1 MITNLLD
8 SDYADSSDRN
18 NSTTKNSTA
27 RKTTI
32 SKISNSKI
40 SNSSSY
46 SEAEPAIV
54 KDSSLGDRVTSYWRQ
69 MSLRR
74 KATLFAIAISIIPMA
89 AVGGIAHQLASRSL
103 SKQIIAEQESRTLD
117 LAQKVSLLT
126 NRIVSDANTV
136 SSSPLLADPQ
146 IKEIITEKQKTAFL
160 NDFIAKHTLEN
171 YDSVAVF
178 DIDGNLM
185 LQSQSSE
192 PIAAQ
197 ENYSNYDYFQRA
209 ISLKTPVVNDPE
221 IHSSSNKSN
230 LVVAAPILEPQT
242 NKILG
247 VVRLQMPLKHWQEI
261 FKYVEA
267 EGWEYK
273 LIDSDGYIFDAD
285 EAEFVNAPVGKDLDD
300 FTKIQTKIDTK
311 RNTQNKG
318 SVLIATDILQD
329 KKNDDAKND
338 GELEV
343 LTSLAAIDNI
353 SGVKSPGWEIALSR
367 PVNDAFAPL
376 IQLRMTLLLGSG
388 VTALII
394 GAIAASI
401 TRRATLPIIQAAGA
415 VEKIGQG
422 ALDTKLEIQGADE
435 IAVLGININKMAKK
449 LRAFVQHQAKETER
463 SERLKELTLK
473 LSRESDSQEL
483 FQIALREIVLALK
496 VDRAIVYCLEKNGT
510 GEIIAESVIGKSTN
524 SLKESNTNLEYIDQL
539 FANHKLD
546 QVKVISSID
555 VINLEV
561 NHLQQLEKYN
571 VKAELIAPFYAGEDC
586 QSQKLLIVQQCSKS
600 RIWQKIEVDFFAQL
614 TSQVVLASERT
625 KVLQQQKNAKEELQ
639 SQALNLLMEVHP
651 ISEGDLTIR
660 ATVTEG
666 EIGTLADSYNSTVE
680 SLREIVLQVKK
691 STTQM
696 TVSTSNSEGFA
707 QSLSERAT
715 QQSKAIAAALE
726 QIQAMAKSVQ
736 AVAISTEEVET
747 TFQEVLK
754 TVATGDLAMDR
765 TVAGIMDI
773 RQTVAETAKKVKR
786 LGESSQKISKV
797 VNLIGGFAAQ
807 TNILALNASL
817 EASRVGEEEHNFATV
832 AEEIR
837 ILAQQSAEATVEI
850 EKIVAS
856 IQLDTKEVFKAM
868 EEGIERVVIGTKL
881 VDETRQSLNQVAIS
895 SHKVSSRIAEIAQE
909 TVEESEASQ
918 KITQTIAEVASMA
931 NTTSEDAELVSA
943 STKELL
949 AVAEILQASVSRFK
963 A

>member
-1 MITNLLD
+1 
-8 SDYADSSDRN
+8 
-18 NSTTKNSTA
+18 
-27 RKTTI
+27 
-32 SKISNSKI
+32 
-40 SNSSSY
+40 
-46 SEAEPAIV
+46 
-54 KDSSLGDRVTSYWRQ
+54 
-69 MSLRR
+69 
-74 KATLFAIAISIIPMA
+74 
-89 AVGGIAHQLASRSL
+89 
-103 SKQIIAEQESRTLD
+103 
-117 LAQKVSLLT
+117 
-126 NRIVSDANTV
+126 
-136 SSSPLLADPQ
+136 
-146 IKEIITEKQKTAFL
+146 
-160 NDFIAKHTLEN
+160 
-171 YDSVAVF
+171 
-178 DIDGNLM
+178 
-185 LQSQSSE
+185 
-192 PIAAQ
+192 
-197 ENYSNYDYFQRA
+197 
-209 ISLKTPVVNDPE
+209 
-221 IHSSSNKSN
+221 
-230 LVVAAPILEPQT
+230 T
-242 NKILG
+242 NKVLG
-247 VVRLQMPLKHWQEI
+247 VVRLQMPLKNWQEI
-261 FKYVEA
+261 FQYVRA

-273 LIDSDGYIFDAD
+273 LIDSDRYIFDSD
-285 EAEFVNAPVGKDLDD
+285 ESEFVNAPVAKDLDK
-300 FTKIQTKIDTK
+300 FVKLQTKIDTK
-311 RNTQNKG
+311 RNSQNRESG
-318 SVLIATDILQD
+318 LIATDILLD
-329 KKNDDAKND
+329 KKIDEGKN
-338 GELEV
+338 GQEEV
-343 LTSLAAIDNI
+343 LTSLTPITNI

-376 IQLRMTLLLGSG
+376 RQLRITLLLGSG

-394 GAIAASI
+394 GAIAAII
-401 TRRATLPIIQAAGA
+401 TRRATLPIIQAAVA
-415 VEKIGQG
+415 VKKIGRG

-435 IAVLGININKMAKK
+435 IAVLGININKMAKS
-449 LRAFVQHQAKETER
+449 LRTFVQYQTEETER

-473 LSRESDSQEL
+473 LSRVSDSQEL
-483 FQIALREIVLALK
+483 FQIALREIILALK
-496 VDRAIVYCLEKNGT
+496 VERAIVYRLEKNGV
-510 GEIIAESVIGKSTN
+510 GKIIAESTMGKSP
-524 SLKESNTNLEYIDQL
+524 SFLKESNTNLEYLDQL
-539 FANHKLD
+539 FADHKLD
-546 QVKVISSID
+546 KVQVISNIYLA
-555 VINLEV
+555 NLEE

-586 QSQKLLIVQQCSKS
+586 QQLLVVQQCNES
-600 RIWQKIEVDFFAQL
+600 RIWQKIEVDFFTQL

-639 SQALNLLMEVHP
+639 RQALSLLMEVDP
-651 ISEGDLTIR
+651 ISQGDLTIR

-696 TVSTSNSEGFA
+696 TVSTSNSEEFA
-707 QSLSERAT
+707 QSLAERAT

-736 AVAISTEEVET
+736 AVAINTEEVET

-754 TVATGDLAMDR
+754 TVATGDVAMDR

-837 ILAQQSAEATVEI
+837 ILAQQSAEATIEI

-868 EEGIERVVIGTKL
+868 EEGIERVVIGTQL

-895 SHKVSSRIAEIAQE
+895 SQKVNSRIAEIAQE
-909 TVEESEASQ
+909 TVQESEASQ
-918 KITQTIAEVASMA
+918 KITQTIAEVASIA
-931 NTTSEDAELVSA
+931 NTTSTDAELVSA

-949 AVAEILQASVSRFK
+949 AVAEVLQASVSRFK

>member
-8 SDYADSSDRN
+8 SDYAESNDRD

-27 RKTTI
+27 TKTTI
-32 SKISNSKI
+32 P
-40 SNSSSY
+40 NSSSY
-46 SEAEPAIV
+46 AETKPAIV

-74 KATLFAIAISIIPMA
+74 KATLFAVAISIIPMA
-89 AVGGIAHQLASRSL
+89 AVGGIAHQLASHSL
-103 SKQIIAEQESRTLD
+103 SKQIISDQESRTLD
-117 LAQKVSLLT
+117 LAQKVSLFT
-126 NRIVSDANTV
+126 NRVVSDANAV

-146 IKEIITEKQKTAFL
+146 IKEITTEKQKTAFL
-160 NDFIAKHTLEN
+160 NDFIANHTLEN

-178 DIDGNLM
+178 DTDGNLM

-221 IHSSSNKSN
+221 IHSSLNKSN
-230 LVVAAPILEPQT
+230 LVVAAPILDPQT
-242 NKILG
+242 NKVLG
-247 VVRLQMPLKHWQEI
+247 VVRLQMPLKNWKEI
-261 FKYVEA
+261 FKYVQA

-273 LIDSDGYIFDAD
+273 LIDSDRYIFDTD
-285 EAEFVNAPVGKDLDD
+285 ESEFVNAPVGEDIENFVKL
-300 FTKIQTKIDTK
+300 QTKIDTK
-311 RNTQNKG
+311 RNSQNG
-318 SVLIATDILQD
+318 ESVLIATDILID
-329 KKNDDAKND
+329 KKIDDSQSD
-338 GELEV
+338 RTEI
-343 LTSLAAIDNI
+343 LTSLAPITNI
-353 SGVKSPGWEIALSR
+353 SGVKSPGWEITLSR
-367 PVNDAFAPL
+367 PVSDAFAPL
-376 IQLRMTLLLGSG
+376 RQLRITLLLGSG

-394 GAIAASI
+394 GAIAATV
-401 TRRATLPIIQAAGA
+401 TRRAILPIAQAAGA
-415 VEKIGQG
+415 VKKIGQG

-435 IAVLGININKMAKK
+435 IAVLGTNINKMAKK
-449 LRAFVQHQAKETER
+449 LRTFVQYQAEETER
-463 SERLKELTLK
+463 SKRLKELTLK
-473 LSRESDSQEL
+473 LSRVSNSQDL
-483 FQIALREIVLALK
+483 FQIALREIILALK
-496 VDRAIVYCLEKNGT
+496 VERAIIYRLEKNGV
-510 GEIIAESVIGKSTN
+510 GKIIAESTMGRSAKFLKKSH
-524 SLKESNTNLEYIDQL
+524 TNLEYLDQL
-539 FANHKLD
+539 FADNKSNKV
-546 QVKVISSID
+546 QVISSID
-555 VINLEV
+555 VINLEK
-561 NHLQQLEKYN
+561 NHLQQLEKHN
-571 VKAELIAPFYAGEDC
+571 VKAELIAPFYVGKDC
-586 QSQKLLIVQQCSKS
+586 QSQQLLIVQQCSKS
-600 RIWQKIEVDFFAQL
+600 RIWQPIEVDFFTQL
-614 TSQVVLASERT
+614 TSQIVLASERT
-625 KVLQQQKNAKEELQ
+625 KVLQQQQNAKEELQ
-639 SQALNLLMEVHP
+639 RQALSLLMEVDP
-651 ISEGDLTIR
+651 ISQGDLTIR

-696 TVSTSNSEGFA
+696 TVSTSNSEKFA
-707 QSLSERAT
+707 QSLSERAA

-736 AVAISTEEVET
+736 AVAINTEEVET

-754 TVATGDLAMDR
+754 TVATGDVAMDR

-832 AEEIR
+832 ADEIR
-837 ILAQQSAEATVEI
+837 ILAQQSAEATTEI

-895 SHKVSSRIAEIAQE
+895 SQKVNSRIAEIAQE
-909 TVEESEASQ
+909 TVQESEASQ

-931 NTTSEDAELVSA
+931 NTTSTDAKLVSA

-949 AVAEILQASVSRFK
+949 AVAEDLQASVSRFK

>member
-1 MITNLLD
+1 MITNLLG
-8 SDYADSSDRN
+8 SDYSDKSDRD
-18 NSTTKNSTA
+18 NSTSKNSTA
-27 RKTTI
+27 TKTTI
-32 SKISNSKI
+32 P
-40 SNSSSY
+40 NSSSH
-46 SEAEPAIV
+46 SATKPVIV
-54 KDSSLGDRVTSYWRQ
+54 KDSSLGDRVIGYWRQ

-74 KATLFAIAISIIPMA
+74 KATLFAVAISIIPMA
-89 AVGGIAHQLASRSL
+89 AVGGIAHQLASHSL
-103 SKQIIAEQESRTLD
+103 SKQIISDQESRTLD
-117 LAQKVSLLT
+117 IAQKVSLFT
-126 NRIVSDANTV
+126 NRVVTDANAV
-136 SSSPLLADPQ
+136 SSSPFLADPQ
-146 IKEIITEKQKTAFL
+146 IKEITTDKQKIAFL
-160 NDFIAKHTLEN
+160 NDFIASHTLEN

-178 DIDGNLM
+178 DTDGNLM
-185 LQSQSSE
+185 VQSQFSA
-192 PIAAQ
+192 IAGQ
-197 ENYSNYDYFQRA
+197 ENYSDHDYFQRA

-221 IHSSSNKSN
+221 IHSTSNKGQ
-230 LVVAAPILEPQT
+230 LVVAAPILDTQT
-242 NKILG
+242 GEVLG
-247 VVRLQMPLKHWQEI
+247 VVRLQMPLKNWKQI
-261 FKYVEA
+261 FQYVQA

-273 LIDSDGYIFDAD
+273 LIDSERYIFDSD
-285 EAEFVNAPVGKDLDD
+285 ESEFINAPVGADLDN
-300 FTKIQTKIDTK
+300 FVKLQTKIDTK
-311 RNTQNKG
+311 RNSQNPESG
-318 SVLIATDILQD
+318 LIATDILLD
-329 KKNDDAKND
+329 KKIDEAKN
-338 GELEV
+338 GQEEV
-343 LTSLAAIDNI
+343 LTSLAPITNI
-353 SGVKSPGWEIALSR
+353 SGVKSPGWEIVLSR

-376 IQLRMTLLLGSG
+376 RQLRITLLLGSG
-388 VTALII
+388 LTALII
-394 GAIAASI
+394 GAIAATV

-415 VEKIGQG
+415 VKKIGQG

-435 IAVLGININKMAKK
+435 IAVLGTNINKMAKS
-449 LRAFVQHQAKETER
+449 LRTFVQYQTEETER
-463 SERLKELTLK
+463 SKRLKELTLK
-473 LSRESDSQEL
+473 LSRVSDSKDL
-483 FQIALREIVLALK
+483 FKIALREILLALK
-496 VDRAIVYCLEKNGT
+496 VERAIIYSIEKNGI
-510 GEIIAESVIGKSTN
+510 GKIIAESTTGKS
-524 SLKESNTNLEYIDQL
+524 SSFLKESQTNLEYLDQL
-539 FANHKLD
+539 SANNKSNKV
-546 QVKVISSID
+546 QVISNIYLA
-555 VINLEV
+555 NLDA

-571 VKAELIAPFYAGEDC
+571 VKAELIAPFDTEEN
-586 QSQKLLIVQQCSKS
+586 SQKLLVVQQCSKS
-600 RIWQKIEVDFFAQL
+600 RIWQKIEVDFFAQV

-639 SQALNLLMEVHP
+639 RQALSLLMEVDP
-651 ISEGDLTIR
+651 ISQGDLTIR

-696 TVSTSNSEGFA
+696 TVSTSNSQGFA

-715 QQSKAIAAALE
+715 EQSKAIAAALS

-736 AVAISTEEVET
+736 AVATNTEEVET

-754 TVATGDLAMDR
+754 TVATGDVAMDR

-895 SHKVSSRIAEIAQE
+895 SHKVNSRIAEIAQK
-909 TVEESEASQ
+909 TVQGSEASQ

-931 NTTSEDAELVSA
+931 NTTSTDSELVSA

-949 AVAEILQASVSRFK
+949 AVAEDLQASVSRFK

>member
-8 SDYADSSDRN
+8 SDYAESNDRD

-27 RKTTI
+27 TKTTI
-32 SKISNSKI
+32 P
-40 SNSSSY
+40 NSSSH
-46 SEAEPAIV
+46 AETKPAIF

-74 KATLFAIAISIIPMA
+74 KATLFAVAISIIPMA
-89 AVGGIAHQLASRSL
+89 AVGGIAHQLASHSL
-103 SKQIIAEQESRTLD
+103 SKQIISDQESRTLD
-117 LAQKVSLLT
+117 LAQKVSLFT
-126 NRIVSDANTV
+126 NRVVSDANAV

-146 IKEIITEKQKTAFL
+146 IKEITTEKQKTAFL
-160 NDFIAKHTLEN
+160 NDFIANHTLEN

-178 DIDGNLM
+178 DTDGNLM

-221 IHSSSNKSN
+221 IHSSLNKSN
-230 LVVAAPILEPQT
+230 LVVAAPILDPQT
-242 NKILG
+242 NKVLG
-247 VVRLQMPLKHWQEI
+247 VVRLQMPLKNWKEI
-261 FKYVEA
+261 FKYVQA

-273 LIDSDGYIFDAD
+273 LIDSDRYIFDTD
-285 EAEFVNAPVGKDLDD
+285 ESEFVNAPVGEDIENFVKL
-300 FTKIQTKIDTK
+300 QTKIDTK
-311 RNTQNKG
+311 RNSQNG
-318 SVLIATDILQD
+318 ESVLIATDILID
-329 KKNDDAKND
+329 KKIDDSQSD
-338 GELEV
+338 RTEI
-343 LTSLAAIDNI
+343 LTSLAPITNI
-353 SGVKSPGWEIALSR
+353 SGVKSPGWEITLSR
-367 PVNDAFAPL
+367 PVSDAFAPL
-376 IQLRMTLLLGSG
+376 RQLRITLLLGTG
-388 VTALII
+388 LTALII
-394 GAIAASI
+394 GAIAATV
-401 TRRATLPIIQAAGA
+401 TRRAILPIIQAAGA

-422 ALDTKLEIQGADE
+422 ELGTKLEIQGADE
-435 IAVLGININKMAKK
+435 IAVLGTNINKMAKK
-449 LRAFVQHQAKETER
+449 LRTFVQYQAEETER
-463 SERLKELTLK
+463 SKRLKELTLK
-473 LSRESDSQEL
+473 LSRVSNSQDL
-483 FQIALREIVLALK
+483 FQIALKEIILALK
-496 VDRAIVYCLEKNGT
+496 VERAIVYRLEKNGV
-510 GEIIAESVIGKSTN
+510 GKIIAESTMGRSA
-524 SLKESNTNLEYIDQL
+524 SFLKESNTNLEYIDQL
-539 FANHKLD
+539 FTDNKSNKV
-546 QVKVISSID
+546 QVISSID
-555 VINLEV
+555 VINLEE
-561 NHLQQLEKYN
+561 NHLQQLEKYS
-571 VKAELIAPFYAGEDC
+571 VLAELIAPFYAGEDC

-600 RIWQKIEVDFFAQL
+600 RIWQKVEVDFFTQL

-639 SQALNLLMEVHP
+639 RQALSLLMEVDP
-651 ISEGDLTIR
+651 ISQGDLTIR

-691 STTQM
+691 STTQI
-696 TVSTSNSEGFA
+696 TVSSSNSEEFA
-707 QSLSERAT
+707 QSLAERAT

-736 AVAISTEEVET
+736 AVAINTEEVET

-754 TVATGDLAMDR
+754 TVATGDVAMDR

-832 AEEIR
+832 ADEIR
-837 ILAQQSAEATVEI
+837 ILAQQSAEATTEI

-895 SHKVSSRIAEIAQE
+895 SQKVNSRIAEIAQE
-909 TVEESEASQ
+909 TVQESEASQ

-931 NTTSEDAELVSA
+931 NTTSTDAKLVSA

-949 AVAEILQASVSRFK
+949 AVAEDLQASVSRFK

>member
-8 SDYADSSDRN
+8 SDYADKSDRD
-18 NSTTKNSTA
+18 NSTSKNSPAT
-27 RKTTI
+27 KTTI
-32 SKISNSKI
+32 PS
-40 SNSSSY
+40 SSSY
-46 SEAEPAIV
+46 AETKPAIV
-54 KDSSLGDRVTSYWRQ
+54 KDSSLTNRVTSYWRQ

-74 KATLFAIAISIIPMA
+74 KATLFAVAISIIPMA

-103 SKQIIAEQESRTLD
+103 TKQIISDQESRTLD
-117 LAQKVSLLT
+117 VAQKVSLFS
-126 NRIVSDANTV
+126 NRVVSDANAV
-136 SSSPLLADPQ
+136 STSPLLADPQ
-146 IKEIITEKQKTAFL
+146 IKEITTEQQKTAFL
-160 NDFIAKHTLEN
+160 NDFIANHTLEN

-178 DIDGNLM
+178 DPDGNLM

-192 PIAAQ
+192 PITAQ

-209 ISLKTPVVNDPE
+209 ISLKKPVVNDPE

-230 LVVAAPILEPQT
+230 LVVVAPILEPQT
-242 NKILG
+242 NKVLG
-247 VVRLQMPLKHWQEI
+247 VVRLQMPLKNWQEI
-261 FKYVEA
+261 FKYVKA

-273 LIDSDGYIFDAD
+273 LIDSERYIFDTD
-285 EAEFVNAPVGKDLDD
+285 ESEFVNAPVGKDLDN
-300 FTKIQTKIDTK
+300 FAKLQTKIDTK
-311 RNTQNKG
+311 RNNQNRE
-318 SVLIATDILQD
+318 SVLIATDILLD
-329 KKNDDAKND
+329 KKNDDSKNNQ
-338 GELEV
+338 ELEV
-343 LTSLAAIDNI
+343 LTSLAPITNI
-353 SGVKSPGWEIALSR
+353 SGVQSPGWEIILSR
-367 PVNDAFAPL
+367 PVSDAFAPL
-376 IQLRMTLLLGSG
+376 RQLRMTLLLGSG

-394 GAIAASI
+394 GAIAASV

-422 ALDTKLEIQGADE
+422 ALGTKLEIQGADE
-435 IAVLGININKMAKK
+435 IAVLGTNINKMAKK
-449 LRAFVQHQAKETER
+449 LRTFVQYQTEETER
-463 SERLKELTLK
+463 SQRLKELTLK
-473 LSRESDSQEL
+473 LSRVSDSQEL
-483 FQIALREIVLALK
+483 FQIALREIILALK
-496 VDRAIVYCLEKNGT
+496 VERAIVYRLEKNGT
-510 GEIIAESVIGKSTN
+510 GKIIAESTMGRSP
-524 SLKESNTNLEYIDQL
+524 SFLKESNTNLEYLDQL
-539 FANHKLD
+539 FTDRKSNKV
-546 QVKVISSID
+546 QVISSID
-555 VINLEV
+555 VINLEE

-571 VKAELIAPFYAGEDC
+571 IKAELIAPFYAEEDC

-625 KVLQQQKNAKEELQ
+625 KILQQQKNAKEELQ
-639 SQALNLLMEVHP
+639 CQALNLLMEVDP
-651 ISEGDLTIR
+651 ISQGDLTIR

-696 TVSTSNSEGFA
+696 TISTSNSEEFA
-707 QSLSERAT
+707 QSLSERAA

-736 AVAISTEEVET
+736 AVAINTEEVET

-754 TVATGDLAMDR
+754 TVATGDVAMDR

-837 ILAQQSAEATVEI
+837 ILAQQSAEATTEI

-868 EEGIERVVIGTKL
+868 EEGIERVVIGSKL

-895 SHKVSSRIAEIAQE
+895 SHKVNSRIAEIAQE
-909 TVEESEASQ
+909 TVQESEASQ

-931 NTTSEDAELVSA
+931 NTTSTDAELVSA

>member
-8 SDYADSSDRN
+8 SDFADKSDRN
-18 NSTTKNSTA
+18 NSTSKNSTA
-27 RKTTI
+27 TKTTI
-32 SKISNSKI
+32 P
-40 SNSSSY
+40 NSSSY
-46 SEAEPAIV
+46 AETKPAIF
-54 KDSSLGDRVTSYWRQ
+54 KDSSLGNRVTSYWRQ
-69 MSLRR
+69 MSLGR
-74 KATLFAIAISIIPMA
+74 KATLFAVAISIIPMA

-103 SKQIIAEQESRTLD
+103 SQQIISDQESRTLD
-117 LAQKVSLLT
+117 VAQKVSLFT
-126 NRIVSDANTV
+126 NRVVSDANAV

-146 IKEIITEKQKTAFL
+146 IKEITTEQQKTAFL
-160 NDFIAKHTLEN
+160 NDFIANHTLEN
-171 YDSVAVF
+171 YDSVAVL
-178 DIDGNLM
+178 DPNGNLM

-209 ISLKTPVVNDPE
+209 ISLKTPVINDPE

-230 LVVAAPILEPQT
+230 LVVAAPILDPQT
-242 NKILG
+242 NKVLG
-247 VVRLQMPLKHWQEI
+247 VVRLQMPLKNWKEI
-261 FKYVEA
+261 FKYVQA

-273 LIDSDGYIFDAD
+273 LIDSEKYIFDTD
-285 EAEFVNAPVGKDLDD
+285 ESEFLNSPAGEDLDN
-300 FTKIQTKIDTK
+300 FVKLETKI
-311 RNTQNKG
+311 NTEINSQNG
-318 SVLIATDILQD
+318 ESGLIATDILLD
-329 KKNDDAKND
+329 KKNDHSKND
-338 GELEV
+338 HELEV
-343 LTSLAAIDNI
+343 LTSLAPITNI
-353 SGVKSPGWEIALSR
+353 PGVKSPGWEVVLSR
-367 PVNDAFAPL
+367 PVDDAFAPL
-376 IQLRMTLLLGSG
+376 RQLRITLLLGSG
-388 VTALII
+388 VTALIV

-415 VEKIGQG
+415 VKKIGRG
-422 ALDTKLEIQGADE
+422 VLDTKLEVQGADE
-435 IAVLGININKMAKK
+435 IAVLGININKMAKS
-449 LRAFVQHQAKETER
+449 LRTFVQYQTEETER
-463 SERLKELTLK
+463 SQRLKELTLK
-473 LSRESDSQEL
+473 LSRVSDSQEL
-483 FQIALREIVLALK
+483 FQIALREIILALK
-496 VDRAIVYCLEKNGT
+496 VERAIVYRLENNGV
-510 GEIIAESVIGKSTN
+510 GKIIAESTMGKCPSF
-524 SLKESNTNLEYIDQL
+524 LKESNSNLEYLDRL
-539 FANHKLD
+539 FAERKSNKV
-546 QVKVISSID
+546 QVISSID
-555 VINLEV
+555 LFNLEE
-561 NHLQQLEKYN
+561 NHLQQLEKNN
-571 VKAELIAPFYAGEDC
+571 VKAELIAPFYAEKDC
-586 QSQKLLIVQQCSKS
+586 QKLLVIQQCSKS
-600 RIWQKIEVDFFAQL
+600 RIWQKIEVDFFTQL

-639 SQALNLLMEVHP
+639 RQALSLLMEVDP
-651 ISEGDLTIR
+651 ISQGDLTIR

-696 TVSTSNSEGFA
+696 TVSTSNSEEFA
-707 QSLSERAT
+707 QSLAERAT

-736 AVAISTEEVET
+736 AVAINTEEVET

-754 TVATGDLAMDR
+754 TVATGDVAMDR
-765 TVAGIMDI
+765 TVAGITDI

-837 ILAQQSAEATVEI
+837 ILAQQSAEATTEI

-895 SHKVSSRIAEIAQE
+895 SQKVNSRIAEIAQE
-909 TVEESEASQ
+909 TVQESEASQ

-931 NTTSEDAELVSA
+931 NTTSKDAELVSA

-949 AVAEILQASVSRFK
+949 AVAEDLQASVSRFK

>member
-1 MITNLLD
+1 
-8 SDYADSSDRN
+8 
-18 NSTTKNSTA
+18 
-27 RKTTI
+27 
-32 SKISNSKI
+32 
-40 SNSSSY
+40 
-46 SEAEPAIV
+46 
-54 KDSSLGDRVTSYWRQ
+54 
-69 MSLRR
+69 
-74 KATLFAIAISIIPMA
+74 
-89 AVGGIAHQLASRSL
+89 
-103 SKQIIAEQESRTLD
+103 
-117 LAQKVSLLT
+117 
-126 NRIVSDANTV
+126 
-136 SSSPLLADPQ
+136 
-146 IKEIITEKQKTAFL
+146 
-160 NDFIAKHTLEN
+160 
-171 YDSVAVF
+171 
-178 DIDGNLM
+178 
-185 LQSQSSE
+185 
-192 PIAAQ
+192 
-197 ENYSNYDYFQRA
+197 
-209 ISLKTPVVNDPE
+209 
-221 IHSSSNKSN
+221 
-230 LVVAAPILEPQT
+230 
-242 NKILG
+242 
-247 VVRLQMPLKHWQEI
+247 
-261 FKYVEA
+261 
-267 EGWEYK
+267 
-273 LIDSDGYIFDAD
+273 
-285 EAEFVNAPVGKDLDD
+285 
-300 FTKIQTKIDTK
+300 
-311 RNTQNKG
+311 
-318 SVLIATDILQD
+318 
-329 KKNDDAKND
+329 
-338 GELEV
+338 
-343 LTSLAAIDNI
+343 
-353 SGVKSPGWEIALSR
+353 
-367 PVNDAFAPL
+367 
-376 IQLRMTLLLGSG
+376 
-388 VTALII
+388 
-394 GAIAASI
+394 
-401 TRRATLPIIQAAGA
+401 
-415 VEKIGQG
+415 
-422 ALDTKLEIQGADE
+422 
-435 IAVLGININKMAKK
+435 
-449 LRAFVQHQAKETER
+449 
-463 SERLKELTLK
+463 
-473 LSRESDSQEL
+473 
-483 FQIALREIVLALK
+483 
-496 VDRAIVYCLEKNGT
+496 
-510 GEIIAESVIGKSTN
+510 
-524 SLKESNTNLEYIDQL
+524 
-539 FANHKLD
+539 
-546 QVKVISSID
+546 
-555 VINLEV
+555 
-561 NHLQQLEKYN
+561 
-571 VKAELIAPFYAGEDC
+571 
-586 QSQKLLIVQQCSKS
+586 
-600 RIWQKIEVDFFAQL
+600 
-614 TSQVVLASERT
+614 
-625 KVLQQQKNAKEELQ
+625 
-639 SQALNLLMEVHP
+639 MEVHP

>member
-8 SDYADSSDRN
+8 PDYADKSDRD
-18 NSTTKNSTA
+18 NSTTKNSPV

-32 SKISNSKI
+32 SKIP
-40 SNSSSY
+40 NSSSD
-46 SEAEPAIV
+46 SEAKPAIV
-54 KDSSLGDRVTSYWRQ
+54 KDSSLINRVTSYWKQ

-74 KATLFAIAISIIPMA
+74 KATLFAVAISIIPMA

-103 SKQIIAEQESRTLD
+103 SKQIISDQESRTLD
-117 LAQKVSLLT
+117 VAQKVSLFT
-126 NRIVSDANTV
+126 NRVVSDANAV
-136 SSSPLLADPQ
+136 SSSPLLADPR
-146 IKEIITEKQKTAFL
+146 IKEITTEEQKTAFL
-160 NDFIAKHTLEN
+160 NNFIANHTLEN

-178 DIDGNLM
+178 DADGNLM

-197 ENYSNYDYFQRA
+197 ENYSNHDYFQRA

-230 LVVAAPILEPQT
+230 LVVAAPILDPQT
-242 NKILG
+242 NKVLG
-247 VVRLQMPLKHWQEI
+247 VVRLQMPLKNWQEI
-261 FKYVEA
+261 FKYVQA

-273 LIDSDGYIFDAD
+273 LIDSDRYIFDSD
-285 EAEFVNAPVGKDLDD
+285 ESEFISGPVEEDLDN
-300 FTKIQTKIDTK
+300 FAKLQTKIDTK
-311 RNTQNKG
+311 INSQNRESG
-318 SVLIATDILQD
+318 LIATDILLD
-329 KKNDDAKND
+329 KKIETDEAEN
-338 GELEV
+338 GREEV
-343 LTSLAAIDNI
+343 LVTLVPITNI
-353 SGVKSPGWEIALSR
+353 AGVKSPGWEIALSR
-367 PVNDAFAPL
+367 PTNDAFAAL
-376 IQLRMTLLLGSG
+376 RQLRMILLLGSG

-394 GAIAASI
+394 GAIAATV

-422 ALDTKLEIQGADE
+422 ALGTKLEIQGADE
-435 IAVLGININKMAKK
+435 IAVLGTNINKMAKK
-449 LRAFVQHQAKETER
+449 LRTFVQYQAEETER
-463 SERLKELTLK
+463 SKRLKELTLK
-473 LSRESDSQEL
+473 LSRVSNSQEL
-483 FQIALREIVLALK
+483 FQIALREIILALK
-496 VDRAIVYCLEKNGT
+496 VDRAIVYRLEKNGT
-510 GEIIAESVIGKSTN
+510 GEIIAESTMGRSA
-524 SLKESNTNLEYIDQL
+524 SFLKESNPHLEYLDQL
-539 FANHKLD
+539 FADNKSNKV
-546 QVKVISSID
+546 QVISSID
-555 VINLEV
+555 VINLEE
-561 NHLQQLEKYN
+561 NHLQQLEKFN
-571 VKAELIAPFYAGEDC
+571 VKAELIAPFYAGKDC

-600 RIWQKIEVDFFAQL
+600 RTWQKKEVDFFAQL
-614 TSQVVLASERT
+614 TSHVVLASERT
-625 KVLQQQKNAKEELQ
+625 KVLQQQKDAKEELQ
-639 SQALNLLMEVHP
+639 RQALSLLMEVHP

-707 QSLSERAT
+707 QSLAERAT
-715 QQSKAIAAALE
+715 QQSKAISAALE

-736 AVAISTEEVET
+736 AVAINTEEVET

-754 TVATGDLAMDR
+754 TVATGDVAMDR

-837 ILAQQSAEATVEI
+837 ILAQQSAEATTEI

-931 NTTSEDAELVSA
+931 NTTSTDAELVSA

>member
-8 SDYADSSDRN
+8 SDYADKSDRD
-18 NSTTKNSTA
+18 NSTTKNSLAT
-27 RKTTI
+27 KTTI
-32 SKISNSKI
+32 A
-40 SNSSSY
+40 NSSGDFETKS
-46 SEAEPAIV
+46 AIV
-54 KDSSLGDRVTSYWRQ
+54 KNSSLGNSIISYWRQ
-69 MSLRR
+69 ISLRR
-74 KATLFAIAISIIPMA
+74 KAAVFAVAISVIPMTV
-89 AVGGIAHQLASRSL
+89 VGGIAHQLASRSL

-117 LAQKVSLLT
+117 VAQKVSFFS
-126 NRIVSDANTV
+126 NRVVSDANAV
-136 SSSPLLADPQ
+136 SSSPILADPQ
-146 IKEIITEKQKTAFL
+146 IKEITTEEQKTAFL
-160 NDFIAKHTLEN
+160 NNFIANHTLEN
-171 YDSVAVF
+171 YDSIAVF
-178 DIDGNLM
+178 DPDGNLI

-192 PIAAQ
+192 PIPTQ
-197 ENYSNYDYFQRA
+197 ENYRNYDYFQRA

-230 LVVAAPILEPQT
+230 LVVAAPILDSQT
-242 NKILG
+242 NEVLG
-247 VVRLQMPLKHWQEI
+247 VVRLQMPLKNWKEI
-261 FKYVEA
+261 FKYVQA

-273 LIDSDGYIFDAD
+273 LIDSDRYIFDTD
-285 EAEFVNAPVGKDLDD
+285 ESEFVNAPVGEDLEN
-300 FTKIQTKIDTK
+300 FANIQTKIDTE
-311 RNTQNKG
+311 RNSQNG
-318 SVLIATDILQD
+318 QSVLIATDVLLD
-329 KKNDDAKND
+329 KKNDDANDD

-343 LTSLAAIDNI
+343 LASLAPITNV
-353 SGVKSPGWEIALSR
+353 SGVKSPGWEIVLSR
-367 PVNDAFAPL
+367 PVDQAFAPL
-376 IQLRMTLLLGSG
+376 KQLRMTLLLGSG
-388 VTALII
+388 VTALVI
-394 GAIAASI
+394 GAIAATI
-401 TRRATLPIIQAAGA
+401 TDQATRPIIQAAGA
-415 VEKIGQG
+415 VNKIGRG
-422 ALDTKLEIQGADE
+422 ELDTKLEIQGADE

-449 LRAFVQHQAKETER
+449 LKTFIQYQTEETER

-473 LSRESDSQEL
+473 LSRVDNSQQL
-483 FQIALREIVLALK
+483 FQIALREIILALK
-496 VDRAIVYCLEKNGT
+496 VERAFVYRIEKNGT
-510 GEIIAESVIGKSTN
+510 GKIIAESTMGRPASF
-524 SLKESNTNLEYIDQL
+524 LKENNTSLEYLDQL
-539 FANHKLD
+539 FTDNQSNKV
-546 QVKVISSID
+546 QVTSSID
-555 VINLEV
+555 LINLEV

-571 VKAELIAPFYAGEDC
+571 IKAELIAPFYAREDGHN
-586 QSQKLLIVQQCSKS
+586 QKLLIVQQCSKS
-600 RIWQKIEVDFFAQL
+600 RIWRKIEVDFFTQL

-639 SQALNLLMEVHP
+639 RQALGLLMEVDP
-651 ISEGDLTIR
+651 ISKGDLTVR

-696 TVSTSNSEGFA
+696 TISTSNSEEFA

-736 AVAISTEEVET
+736 AVAINTEEVET

-754 TVATGDLAMDR
+754 TVATGDVAMDR

-837 ILAQQSAEATVEI
+837 ILAQQSAEATTEI

-868 EEGIERVVIGTKL
+868 EEGVERVVIGTKL
-881 VDETRQSLNQVAIS
+881 VDETRQSLNQVTIS
-895 SHKVSSRIAEIAQE
+895 SQKVNSRIAEIAQE
-909 TVEESEASQ
+909 TVQESEASQ

-931 NTTSEDAELVSA
+931 NITSKDAALVSA

-949 AVAEILQASVSRFK
+949 AVAENLQASVSRFK

>member
-8 SDYADSSDRN
+8 SDYADKSDRD
-18 NSTTKNSTA
+18 NSTSKNSTA
-27 RKTTI
+27 TKTTI
-32 SKISNSKI
+32 PS
-40 SNSSSY
+40 SSSY
-46 SEAEPAIV
+46 AETKPAIV

-74 KATLFAIAISIIPMA
+74 KATLFAVAISIIPMA

-103 SKQIIAEQESRTLD
+103 TKQIISDQESRTLD
-117 LAQKVSLLT
+117 VAQKVSLFT
-126 NRIVSDANTV
+126 NRVVSDANAV

-146 IKEIITEKQKTAFL
+146 IKEITTEEQKTAFL
-160 NDFIAKHTLEN
+160 NDFIANHTLEN

-178 DIDGNLM
+178 DADGNLM

-192 PIAAQ
+192 PIVAQ
-197 ENYSNYDYFQRA
+197 KNHSNYDYFQRA
-209 ISLKTPVVNDPE
+209 ISLKTPAVNDPE

-230 LVVAAPILEPQT
+230 LVVAAPILDPQT
-242 NKILG
+242 NKVLG
-247 VVRLQMPLKHWQEI
+247 VVRLQMPLKNWQEI
-261 FKYVEA
+261 FKYVQA

-273 LIDSDGYIFDAD
+273 LIDSDRYIFDSD
-285 EAEFVNAPVGKDLDD
+285 ESEFISGPVEEDLDN
-300 FTKIQTKIDTK
+300 FAKLQTRIDTK
-311 RNTQNKG
+311 INSQNRESG
-318 SVLIATDILQD
+318 SIATDILLD
-329 KKNDDAKND
+329 KKIETDEAKN
-338 GELEV
+338 GKEEV
-343 LTSLAAIDNI
+343 LVTLAPITNI
-353 SGVKSPGWEIALSR
+353 AGVKSPGWEIALSR

-376 IQLRMTLLLGSG
+376 RQLRMILLLGSG

-394 GAIAASI
+394 GAIAATV

-422 ALDTKLEIQGADE
+422 ALGTKLEIQGADE
-435 IAVLGININKMAKK
+435 IAVLGTNINKMAKK
-449 LRAFVQHQAKETER
+449 LKTFVQYQAEETER
-463 SERLKELTLK
+463 SQRLKELTLK
-473 LSRESDSQEL
+473 LSRVSNSQEL
-483 FQIALREIVLALK
+483 FQIALREIILALK
-496 VDRAIVYCLEKNGT
+496 VERAIVYRLEKNGI
-510 GEIIAESVIGKSTN
+510 GEIIAESTMGRSA
-524 SLKESNTNLEYIDQL
+524 SFLKESNPNLEYLDQL
-539 FANHKLD
+539 FADNKSNKV
-546 QVKVISSID
+546 QVISSID
-555 VINLEV
+555 VLNLEE
-561 NHLQQLEKYN
+561 NHLQQLEKYS
-571 VKAELIAPFYAGEDC
+571 VLAELVAPFYAGEDC

-600 RIWQKIEVDFFAQL
+600 RIWQKKEVDFFAQL

-625 KVLQQQKNAKEELQ
+625 KVLQQQKDAKEELQ
-639 SQALNLLMEVHP
+639 RQALSLLMEVHP

-736 AVAISTEEVET
+736 AVALNTEEVET

-754 TVATGDLAMDR
+754 TVATGDVAMDR

-797 VNLIGGFAAQ
+797 VNLIGSFAAQ

-817 EASRVGEEEHNFATV
+817 EASRVGEEEHNFGTV

-837 ILAQQSAEATVEI
+837 ILAQQSAEATTEI

-895 SHKVSSRIAEIAQE
+895 SHKVNSRIAEIAQE
-909 TVEESEASQ
+909 TVQESEASQ

-931 NTTSEDAELVSA
+931 NTTSTDAELVSA

>member
-8 SDYADSSDRN
+8 SDYAGSSDRN
-18 NSTTKNSTA
+18 NSISKNSTA
-27 RKTTI
+27 IKTTI
-32 SKISNSKI
+32 P
-40 SNSSSY
+40 NSSSY
-46 SEAEPAIV
+46 AETKPAIV
-54 KDSSLGDRVTSYWRQ
+54 KDSSLGDRITSYWKHL
-69 MSLRR
+69 SLRR
-74 KATLFAIAISIIPMA
+74 KATLFAVAISIIPMA
-89 AVGGIAHQLASRSL
+89 AVGGIAHHLASRSL
-103 SKQIIAEQESRTLD
+103 SQQIISDQESRTLD
-117 LAQKVSLLT
+117 VAQKVSLFT
-126 NRIVSDANTV
+126 NRVVGDANAV
-136 SSSPLLADPQ
+136 STSPFLADSQ
-146 IKEIITEKQKTAFL
+146 IRKITTDRQKIAFL
-160 NDFIAKHTLEN
+160 NDFIASHTLEN

-178 DIDGNLM
+178 DPDGNLM
-185 LQSQSSE
+185 FQSQFSS
-192 PIAAQ
+192 ITTQ

-209 ISLKTPVVNDPE
+209 ISWKRPVVNDPE
-221 IHSSSNKSN
+221 IHSSLNKSH
-230 LVVAAPILEPQT
+230 LVVAAPILDYQT
-242 NKILG
+242 NKVLG
-247 VVRLQMPLKHWQEI
+247 VVRLQMPLKNWEEI
-261 FKYVEA
+261 FKYVRA

-273 LIDSDGYIFDAD
+273 LIDSERYIFDTD
-285 EAEFVNAPVGKDLDD
+285 EAEFVNAPVGEDLKN
-300 FTKIQTKIDTK
+300 FGKLQAEI
-311 RNTQNKG
+311 NTRRDSQNPK
-318 SVLIATDILQD
+318 SALIATDILQD
-329 KKNDDAKND
+329 KKIDDSENSH
-338 GELEV
+338 EEV
-343 LTSLAAIDNI
+343 LTSLAPITNI

-367 PVNDAFAPL
+367 PVSDAFAPL
-376 IQLRMTLLLGSG
+376 KQLRMTLLLGSG

-422 ALDTKLEIQGADE
+422 ALDTKLDVQGADE
-435 IAVLGININKMAKK
+435 IAVLGTNINKMAKK
-449 LRAFVQHQAKETER
+449 LRTFVQYQTEETQR

-473 LSRESDSQEL
+473 LSRVSNSQEL
-483 FQIALREIVLALK
+483 FQIALREIILALK
-496 VDRAIVYCLEKNGT
+496 VERAIIYRLDKNGV
-510 GEIIAESVIGKSTN
+510 GKIIAESTMGRSA
-524 SLKESNTNLEYIDQL
+524 SFLKESNTNLEYLDQL
-539 FANHKLD
+539 FADHKSNKV
-546 QVKVISSID
+546 QVISSID
-555 VINLEV
+555 LINLEV
-561 NHLQQLEKYN
+561 NHLQQLEKYG
-571 VKAELIAPFYAGEDC
+571 VKAELIAPFYAGEGC

-600 RIWQKIEVDFFAQL
+600 RIWQKIEVDFFTQL
-614 TSQVVLASERT
+614 TSHVVLASERT

-639 SQALNLLMEVHP
+639 RQALSLLMEVDP
-651 ISEGDLTIR
+651 ISQGDLTVR

-696 TVSTSNSEGFA
+696 TVSTSNSEEFA
-707 QSLSERAT
+707 QSLSERAA
-715 QQSKAIAAALE
+715 QQSKAITAALE

-736 AVAISTEEVET
+736 AVAINTEEVET

-754 TVATGDLAMDR
+754 TVATGDVAMDR

-837 ILAQQSAEATVEI
+837 ILAQQSAEATTEI

-895 SHKVSSRIAEIAQE
+895 SQKVNSRIAEIAQE
-909 TVEESEASQ
+909 TVQESEASQ
-918 KITQTIAEVASMA
+918 KIAQTIAEVASMA
-931 NTTSEDAELVSA
+931 NTTSTDAELVSA

-949 AVAEILQASVSRFK
+949 VVAEDLQAIVSRFK